1 MLSEDARRFIE
12 ARRVAHLA
20 TADRQAV
27 PHVVPVCY
35 AVSGS
40 SLYIAIDGK
49 PKRGRPG
56 KLKRLQNIAENASV
70 CLVVDHYDEDWARLG
85 WVMLHG
91 RAEIMFDGPERSEA
105 HCLLRS
111 RYRQYEA
118 MPIDDLPVI
127 AVRIARVA
135 CWGDLGVRA

>member
-91 RAEIMFDGPERSEA
+91 RAEILFDGPERSEA
-105 HCLLRS
+105 HRLLRS

-135 CWGDLGVRA
+135 CWGDLVVRA